1 MTDRNTKESGLQ
13 RYTGIK
19 KYGKKGFE
27 ELQKAGR
34 GGASE
39 EEKGAIK
46 DKYLKKKT
54 NEGLADL
61 AGAAERDHEVQMAR
75 AELYKIAKYAIKLHE
90 MLKNVSEEQGL
101 EGWVQSKITKSADYI
116 GSVYHN
122 LDYEMKFGSDGGGAG
137 PEMEIQVGESQD
149 PEMKKAHDAGYRD
162 ASQGKKKN
170 PYNPGSPLA
179 KQYDAGHEAHKRH
192 FSEASHQSKTTM
204 KHIKNPTAGEK
215 KAAKDI
221 KPGIKGYKDRA
232 DMLKSAEK
240 DGRLKEDP
248 FKARLHT
255 LVTEKAKS
263 KAQQKFMGMVY
274 AAKKG
279 EPAAS
284 PDVAK
289 AAKGMSKKAA
299 KDYAATKHKGKPEHV
314 KKD

>member
-1 MTDRNTKESGLQ
+1 MTDRNTKENGLQ

-34 GGASE
+34 EGASE
-39 EEKGAIK
+39 KEKGAIK

-122 LDYEMKFGSDGGGAG
+122 LDYEMKFGADGGGAG
-137 PEMEIQVGESQD
+137 PELEIQVG
-149 PEMKKAHDAGYRD
+149 
-162 ASQGKKKN
+162 
-170 PYNPGSPLA
+170 
-179 KQYDAGHEAHKRH
+179 
-192 FSEASHQSKTTM
+192 EASHQSKTTM
-204 KHIKNPTAGEK
+204 KHVKNPTAGEK

-221 KPGIKGYKDRA
+221 KPGVKGYKDRY

-248 FKARLHT
+248 FKARLHAQ
-255 LVTEKAKS
+255 VTEKAKS

-299 KDYAATKHKGKPEHV
+299 HDYAATKHKGKPEHV